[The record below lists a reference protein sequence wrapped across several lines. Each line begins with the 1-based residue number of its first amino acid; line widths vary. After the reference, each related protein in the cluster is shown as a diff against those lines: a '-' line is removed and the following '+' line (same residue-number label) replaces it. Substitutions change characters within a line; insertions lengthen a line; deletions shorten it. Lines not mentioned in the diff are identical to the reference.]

1 MKKIIKFLKSII
13 RREPTAWIDIEVAA
27 EKEEVLSVEKDVNT
41 LSCGSAVIVYNPEA
55 NNITVGDTELTVTT
69 RILTKV
75 NNVLKKDGVETI
87 SKEDWSEFEDGIIAS
102 QGKGK
107 NTYNALRKKVK

>member
-13 RREPTAWIDIEVAA
+13 RRDPTAWIDIEVAA
-27 EKEEVLSVEKDVNT
+27 EKKVKEAVNT
-41 LSCGSAVIVYNPEA
+41 LTCGSVVITYNPKA
-55 NNITVGDTELTVTT
+55 NNITVGETELTVTT

-87 SKEDWSEFEDGIIAS
+87 SKETWSEFEDGIIAS

-107 NTYNALRKKVK
+107 NTYNSLRKKVK